1 MTNIIK
7 IQDYLLANE
16 TPDPTKRM
24 ANDNQDALTL
34 ENQKLLSE
42 VMTHQDNIQ
51 HIRVL
56 SASLK
61 IQLKALLMENDTLLS
76 ALKADDAEALAVVP
90 TDTTSSESKQ
100 NTDSQSL
107 YCDAIPSIK
116 KQHPSPR
123 TTEH

>member
-16 TPDPTKRM
+16 TPDLTKRM
-24 ANDNQDALTL
+24 ATDNQDALTL

-51 HIRVL
+51 HMRLL

-76 ALKADDAEALAVVP
+76 ALKADDAEALPVVP

-100 NTDSQSL
+100 NADSQSL
-107 YCDAIPSIK
+107 YCERD
-116 KQHPSPR
+116 
-123 TTEH
+123 TVY